1 MQVTKYDSMIPVSE
15 LKVHDI
21 LVTAT
26 DTQYISSIS
35 AEFHSGEIR
44 FNLKL
49 IGSSSKSPVDRNGW
63 SDRATRC
70 LKFYMPVTLV
80 RYSDGYFDLINDS
93 MREFR
98 NNLNSIKNSSSDT
111 VEQIIAAVHR
121 LPKGLELCNGLDLFI
136 YNREINLHGIV
147 ERLVRDKL
155 DNCLGTT
162 ANRQTDF
169 AYVSSYNLAL
179 CILAGEGIDKLRSR
193 LEISNTARAEAY
205 TLQQVANDA
214 WKIS

>member
-35 AEFHSGEIR
+35 AERRSGEFS
-44 FNLKL
+44 FNFKQL
-49 IGSSSKSPVDRNGW
+49 GSNSKSPIDRNGW
-63 SDRATRC
+63 SDRATKC

-80 RYSDGYFDLINDS
+80 RYSEDYFNFINDS

-98 NNLNSIKNSSSDT
+98 KNLNSIKNSSPYP
-111 VEQIIAAVHR
+111 VGQVVYAVR
-121 LPKGLELCNGLDLFI
+121 RIPDSSGLCSGLALFS
-136 YNREINLHGIV
+136 NKEINLHSTI
-147 ERLVRDKL
+147 EALVREKL
-155 DNCLGTT
+155 DNCLWHFN
-162 ANRQTDF
+162 NRESNYAQ
-169 AYVSSYNLAL
+169 VHSYDLAK
-179 CILAGEGIDKLRSR
+179 CILAGEGIEELSERR
-193 LEISNTARAEAY
+193 IISNTARAEAY
-205 TLQQVANDA
+205 RLQQVANDA

>member
-35 AEFHSGEIR
+35 AERRSGEIR

-49 IGSSSKSPVDRNGW
+49 IGSSSKSPIDRNRW
-63 SDRATRC
+63 SDRATKC

-80 RYSDGYFDLINDS
+80 RYSKEYFDLINDS

-121 LPKGLELCNGLDLFI
+121 LPKGLELCSGLALFS
-136 YNREINLHGIV
+136 NKEINLHGIV
-147 ERLVRDKL
+147 ERLLRDKL
-155 DNCLGTT
+155 DNCLGTM

-179 CILAGEGIDKLRSR
+179 CILAGEGIDELRSR

-205 TLQQVANDA
+205 RLQQVANDA

>member
-35 AEFHSGEIR
+35 AERRSGEFS
-44 FNLKL
+44 FNFKQL
-49 IGSSSKSPVDRNGW
+49 GSNSRSSVERQLW
-63 SDRATRC
+63 SDPFAKS

-80 RYSDGYFDLINDS
+80 RYSDGYFDLINNS

-98 NNLNSIKNSSSDT
+98 RSLNSIKNSSSDT
-111 VEQIIAAVHR
+111 VEQVISAYHR

-136 YNREINLHGIV
+136 CNREINLHGIV
-147 ERLVRDKL
+147 ERLLRDKL
-155 DNCLGTT
+155 DKCLGTM

-169 AYVSSYNLAL
+169 AYVSSYNLAR
-179 CILAGEGIDKLRSR
+179 CIRAGEGIDELRSR

-205 TLQQVANDA
+205 RLQQVANDA
-214 WKIS
+214 WKI

>member
-1 MQVTKYDSMIPVSE
+1 MIPVSE

-35 AEFHSGEIR
+35 AERRSGEFS
-44 FNLKL
+44 FNFKQL
-49 IGSSSKSPVDRNGW
+49 GSNSRSSVERQLW
-63 SDRATRC
+63 SDPFAKS

-98 NNLNSIKNSSSDT
+98 KSLNSIKNSSSDT
-111 VEQIIAAVHR
+111 VEQTIDAFHR
-121 LPKGLELCNGLDLFI
+121 LPKGLELCNGLDLFVC
-136 YNREINLHGIV
+136 NREINLHGII
-147 ERLVRDKL
+147 ERLLRDKL
-155 DNCLGTT
+155 DNCLGTM

-169 AYVSSYNLAL
+169 ADVSSYNLAL
-179 CILAGEGIDKLRSR
+179 CILAGEGIDELRSR

-205 TLQQVANDA
+205 RLQQVANDA